1 MREDRRRRMR
11 IRKRMNTIRNISLLF
26 IVAGSILIF
35 NYCSAVGKS
44 NENTLDKGAS
54 ASIAAT
60 ENIISDLTNQ
70 STEQQSDETENT
82 ANTEPTTEGAAD
94 SYVID
99 DFDIVMQMPELP
111 TGCEITALTM
121 VLNYYGYDADK
132 ITMASDYLPI
142 AYYNFYYG
150 DDGNLYG
157 PDLNNYFVGDPFTTG
172 GYICGTGAIVT
183 AADDYLEDQGS
194 PMRAVDIT
202 GSTPEELY
210 QLVSGDTPVVVWV
223 TVYMTY
229 RGEVNGWY
237 TESGEYVD
245 WSVSDHGAVLIGYSE
260 DTVTIA
266 DPISGL
272 VEYDMETFESVFE
285 SRGNKCVIL
294 Q

>member
-1 MREDRRRRMR
+1 MRENLRRQRR
-11 IRKRMNTIRNISLLF
+11 IRRIRNFSLLF
-26 IVAGSILIF
+26 IVIGSILIF
-35 NYCSAVGKS
+35 NYCSAFGKVDDNLS
-44 NENTLDKGAS
+44 DKTS
-54 ASIAAT
+54 VNV
-60 ENIISDLTNQ
+60 E
-70 STEQQSDETENT
+70 ETESETQNYGI
-82 ANTEPTTEGAAD
+82 NNKEDLHEDVNKHTEIIEETTEAEED

-99 DFDIVMQMPELP
+99 NFDIVMQMPELP

-132 ITMASDYLPI
+132 ITMASQYLPI
-142 AYYNFYYG
+142 AYYNFYY
-150 DDGNLYG
+150 DDYGNLYG
-157 PDLNNYFVGDPFTTG
+157 PDLNNYFVGDPFTMG

-194 PMRAVDIT
+194 SMRATDIT
-202 GSTPEELY
+202 GSSPEELY
-210 QLVSGDTPVVVWV
+210 ELVRNDTPVVVWV

-237 TESGEYVD
+237 TETGEYVD

-266 DPISGL
+266 DPISGI
-272 VEYDMETFESVFE
+272 VEYDRATFESVFE

-294 Q
+294 E